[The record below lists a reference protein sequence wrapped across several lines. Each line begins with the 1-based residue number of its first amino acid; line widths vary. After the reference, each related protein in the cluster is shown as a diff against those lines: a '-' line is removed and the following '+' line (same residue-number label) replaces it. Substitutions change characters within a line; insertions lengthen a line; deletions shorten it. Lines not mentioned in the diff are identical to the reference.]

1 MHTRYA
7 VPAREKEGEGDR
19 GSERGEDLRGLP
31 NASAPNLLLSAS
43 SQMRVSI
50 ASACLV
56 VRPLPE
62 YAKNGVKHD

>member
-1 MHTRYA
+1 MRCAIMTHAYQIRS
-7 VPAREKEGEGDR
+7 PSDRER
-19 GSERGEDLRGLP
+19 GRGEDLRGLP

-62 YAKNGVKHD
+62 YAKNGVNHD